1 LLLFNGNPWY
11 VLLIKHNL
19 VNKYDKVQVSKLF
32 NLYFFELEGV
42 PSVLFGKFFPRHF
55 WGIGDYDR
63 KAERYKTYCKEKEK
77 MTSAFLFINAEL
89 LFVEDV
95 INKLKEIPE
104 IVDVYKV
111 QGIYDIIARVNSD
124 TEEKLKELVSEHI
137 RRIDRITGT
146 VTVIIAKEIESSSRE

>member
-1 LLLFNGNPWY
+1 
-11 VLLIKHNL
+11 
-19 VNKYDKVQVSKLF
+19 
-32 NLYFFELEGV
+32 
-42 PSVLFGKFFPRHF
+42 
-55 WGIGDYDR
+55 
-63 KAERYKTYCKEKEK
+63 

-89 LFVEDV
+89 LFIEDI

-146 VTVIIAKEIESSSRE
+146 VTVIIAKETEQ

>member
-1 LLLFNGNPWY
+1 
-11 VLLIKHNL
+11 
-19 VNKYDKVQVSKLF
+19 
-32 NLYFFELEGV
+32 
-42 PSVLFGKFFPRHF
+42 
-55 WGIGDYDR
+55 
-63 KAERYKTYCKEKEK
+63 

-89 LFVEDV
+89 LFIEDI

-124 TEEKLKELVSEHI
+124 TEEKLKELVSERI

-146 VTVIIAKEIESSSRE
+146 VTVIIAREIEGNSRE

>member
-1 LLLFNGNPWY
+1 
-11 VLLIKHNL
+11 
-19 VNKYDKVQVSKLF
+19 
-32 NLYFFELEGV
+32 
-42 PSVLFGKFFPRHF
+42 
-55 WGIGDYDR
+55 
-63 KAERYKTYCKEKEK
+63 
-77 MTSAFLFINAEL
+77 MTSAFLFINAQF
-89 LFVEDV
+89 LFIEDV

-146 VTVIIAKEIESSSRE
+146 VTVIIARHREQ

>member
-1 LLLFNGNPWY
+1 
-11 VLLIKHNL
+11 
-19 VNKYDKVQVSKLF
+19 
-32 NLYFFELEGV
+32 
-42 PSVLFGKFFPRHF
+42 
-55 WGIGDYDR
+55 
-63 KAERYKTYCKEKEK
+63 

-89 LFVEDV
+89 LFVEDA

-124 TEEKLKELVSEHI
+124 TEEKLTELVSERI

-146 VTVIIAKEIESSSRE
+146 VTVIIAKEIEGNSRE

>member
-1 LLLFNGNPWY
+1 
-11 VLLIKHNL
+11 
-19 VNKYDKVQVSKLF
+19 
-32 NLYFFELEGV
+32 
-42 PSVLFGKFFPRHF
+42 
-55 WGIGDYDR
+55 
-63 KAERYKTYCKEKEK
+63 

-89 LFVEDV
+89 LFVEDA

-124 TEEKLKELVSEHI
+124 TEEKLTELVSERI

-146 VTVIIAKEIESSSRE
+146 VTVIIARDIESSSRE